1 MASNS
6 TEGVIRYLQGDA
18 TAPQGHGP
26 KIVAHVCNDLG
37 RWGRGF
43 VLALSKRW
51 RESEAGF
58 RAWHRN
64 DPQGTPPFE
73 LGQVQFIAVEPDLWV
88 ANMIGQHGIVP
99 KKGVPPVRYEAI
111 RSALRIV
118 SQFAKEHNASVHM
131 PRIGCGV
138 AGGNWDI
145 VGPIVQQTLA
155 DAGVDV
161 FVYDLPSQD

>member
-1 MASNS
+1 MDSNH
-6 TEGVIRYLQGDA
+6 TKGAIHYLVGDA
-18 TAPQGHGP
+18 TAPQGDGP
-26 KIVAHVCNDLG
+26 RIIAHVCNDLG

-51 RESEAGF
+51 HEPEARF

-64 DPQGTPPFE
+64 EVQGAPPFE
-73 LGQVQFIAVEPDLWV
+73 LGQVQFVAIESDLWV

-99 KKGVPPVRYEAI
+99 KDGVQPVRYEAI
-111 RSALRIV
+111 RSALMTV
-118 SQFAKEHNASVHM
+118 SRFAKEHHASVHM

-138 AGGNWDI
+138 AGGTWDI

-155 DAGVDV
+155 DAGVNV
-161 FVYDLPSQD
+161 FVYDLPSKD